1 MTEPIEQPAS
11 EPISDATPTARSNP
25 APCPNWIVNA
35 SILLRHRRFLA
46 QVAGIALLANIAIAF
61 LIPKQYQ
68 STARIM
74 PPETSGSGTA
84 LLAALAGR
92 ALGGDALG
100 GFAAS
105 LLGGHNSGSLFVDL
119 LRSDTVTSHLV
130 DRFQLQSVYRK
141 RYRVDAAKAL
151 VRRTGIEQDK
161 KSGVITIT
169 VTDWSPQRARD
180 IAQAYLDE
188 LNLMVNRTNTS
199 SAHRERMFIENRLAA
214 VRAELD
220 RAQEALSNFSS
231 THMTVDLREQTR
243 ATVDAAAKLQGDLI
257 VTQGE
262 LTSLQEIYGDGN
274 VRVRAAQ
281 ARASNLKTELAKLGG
296 TSASLSKSIDDDSDS
311 SPALANS
318 DNLSYPPLRQLPRL
332 AVPYGN
338 LYRNVR
344 VQETVLE
351 LLTQQFEIAQ
361 IQEAKDIP
369 VLSVIDAPGIPEKKS
384 FPPRA
389 LLTLALTLVE
399 WLVAAAFI
407 VIRFYWRAVDRSDPR
422 RMIAREA
429 ADAFRQA
436 LRGMAA
442 TIRRPA

>member
-1 MTEPIEQPAS
+1 MTEQPAS
-11 EPISDATPTARSNP
+11 DPISGATSDARSVP
-25 APCPNWIVNA
+25 DLSPNWIVNA
-35 SILLRHRRFLA
+35 SVLLRHRRFLA
-46 QVAGIALLANIAIAF
+46 QVAGIALLANIAVAF
-61 LIPKQYQ
+61 LIPKQFQ

-74 PPETSGSGTA
+74 PPETSGSGSA

-92 ALGGDALG
+92 ALGGDVLG

-105 LLGGHNSGSLFVDL
+105 LLGGHNTGSLFIDL

-151 VRRTGIEQDK
+151 VRRTLIEQDK
-161 KSGVITIT
+161 KSGVIAIT
-169 VTDWSPQRARD
+169 VTDASPQRARD

-188 LNLMVNRTNTS
+188 LNLVVNRTNTS

-231 THMTVDLREQTR
+231 THMAVDLREQTR

-281 ARASNLKTELAKLGG
+281 ARASNLRSELAKLGG
-296 TSASLSKSIDDDSDS
+296 SSVSLSKSVDDDPDS
-311 SPALANS
+311 NSPLGSS

-344 VQETVLE
+344 VQETVFE

-369 VLSVIDAPGIPEKKS
+369 VLSVIDTPGIPEKKS

-389 LLTLALTLVE
+389 LLILVLTLLE
-399 WLVAAAFI
+399 WLAVSAFI
-407 VIRFYWRAVDRSDPR
+407 VLRFHWRAVDQSDPR

-442 TIRRPA
+442 YGRRPV

>member
-1 MTEPIEQPAS
+1 
-11 EPISDATPTARSNP
+11 
-25 APCPNWIVNA
+25 
-35 SILLRHRRFLA
+35 
-46 QVAGIALLANIAIAF
+46 
-61 LIPKQYQ
+61 
-68 STARIM
+68 
-74 PPETSGSGTA
+74 
-84 LLAALAGR
+84 
-92 ALGGDALG
+92 
-100 GFAAS
+100 
-105 LLGGHNSGSLFVDL
+105 
-119 LRSDTVTSHLV
+119 
-130 DRFQLQSVYRK
+130 
-141 RYRVDAAKAL
+141 
-151 VRRTGIEQDK
+151 
-161 KSGVITIT
+161 
-169 VTDWSPQRARD
+169 
-180 IAQAYLDE
+180 
-188 LNLMVNRTNTS
+188 
-199 SAHRERMFIENRLAA
+199 MFIENRLAA

-281 ARASNLKTELAKLGG
+281 ARASNLRSELAKLGG
-296 TSASLSKSIDDDSDS
+296 SSASLSKSVDDDPDS
-311 SPALANS
+311 NSPLGSS

-344 VQETVLE
+344 VQETVFE

-369 VLSVIDAPGIPEKKS
+369 VLSVIDTPGIPEKKS

-389 LLTLALTLVE
+389 LLTLVLTLVE
-399 WLVAAAFI
+399 WLAVSAFI
-407 VIRFYWRAVDRSDPR
+407 VLRFHWRAVDQSDPR

-442 TIRRPA
+442 YGRRPV

>member
-1 MTEPIEQPAS
+1 MTEPIEQPVG
-11 EPISDATPTARSNP
+11 EPMSPPTSTAGSVP
-25 APCPNWIVNA
+25 DLCPNWIVNTTV
-35 SILLRHRRFLA
+35 LLRHRRFLA

-74 PPETSGSGTA
+74 PPESSGSGSA

-92 ALGGDALG
+92 ALGGDVLG

-105 LLGGHNSGSLFVDL
+105 MLGGHNTGSLFIDL
-119 LRSDTVTSHLV
+119 LRSNTVTSRLV
-130 DRFQLQSVYRK
+130 DRFQLQSVYHK

-151 VRRTGIEQDK
+151 VRRTLIEQDK

-169 VTDWSPQRARD
+169 VTDASPQRARD

-188 LNLMVNRTNTS
+188 LNQVVNRTNTS
-199 SAHRERMFIENRLAA
+199 SAHRERMFIENRLAS

-243 ATVDAAAKLQGDLI
+243 ATVDAAAKLEGNLI
-257 VTQGE
+257 ATQGE
-262 LTSLQEIYGDGN
+262 LTSLQEIYGDSN

-281 ARASNLKTELAKLGG
+281 ARASNLRRELAKLGG
-296 TSASLSKSIDDDSDS
+296 TSASLSKSVDDDSDS
-311 SPALANS
+311 NSTLGSS

-344 VQETVLE
+344 VQETVFE

-369 VLSVIDAPGIPEKKS
+369 VLSVIDPPGTPEKQS

-389 LLTLALTLVE
+389 LLTLVLTLVE
-399 WLVAAAFI
+399 WLAVAAFI
-407 VIRFYWRAVDRSDPR
+407 VVRFHWRAVDRSDPR
-422 RMIAREA
+422 RMMAREA
-429 ADAFRQA
+429 VDAFRQA
-436 LRGMAA
+436 LRGITA